1 MQRNKAMRELAP
13 LVSGAGP
20 FKDDEILPRYKT
32 FDEANQRALQ
42 EIRQAE
48 LELDGVLTPW
58 QRVRFRMLE
67 ERLERQKI
75 EMLVKL
81 RGVRDGGVSTTSRQS
96 GRQPGVAQALTRLLR
111 QPEPRPRRPTIE
123 ALSRPALL

>member
-1 MQRNKAMRELAP
+1 MQRNRAMRELAP
-13 LVSGAGP
+13 LVGGAGP
-20 FKDDEILPRYKT
+20 FKDDEIQVRFKA

-48 LELDGVLTPW
+48 LELDGVLAPW

-81 RGVRDGGVSTTSRQS
+81 RGARDAGPAADRHDDRAAGW
-96 GRQPGVAQALTRLLR
+96 A
-111 QPEPRPRRPTIE
+111 PRRPV
-123 ALSRPALL
+123 PAILTSATTPRLATSND